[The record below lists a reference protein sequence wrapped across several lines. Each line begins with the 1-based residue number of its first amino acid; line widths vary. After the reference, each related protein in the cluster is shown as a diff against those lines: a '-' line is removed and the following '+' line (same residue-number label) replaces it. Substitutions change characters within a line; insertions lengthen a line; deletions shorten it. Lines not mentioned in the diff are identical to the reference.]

1 MAHLGALQSY
11 IVTTPPSQTFDGFL
25 HLHFPLLEKFHS
37 WKRAEYF
44 DLYFALMAIV

>member
-11 IVTTPPSQTFDGFL
+11 IVTTPPPLMF
-25 HLHFPLLEKFHS
+25 FPLLDTFLS

-44 DLYFALMAIV
+44 ALVAIV